1 MKKLSQISYLWLF
14 FSMLSSCQTKDEKN
28 PIDNKQVETDNNS
41 YIGKWLPIDKNNEK
55 YYYCTDSNKFIEV
68 GKNTIYDHTPMENS
82 NFSINHV
89 RNEGNETYLYLDKQE
104 SSYYILNW
112 IDREQG
118 IISCKLNDYDTNLFI
133 IEKKLNTIENKSC
146 QQKSKSCNIS
156 DVFNKY
162 KFILEAGEY
171 RNDKEQKYPVSAWI
185 TVTNLKNKKSQEIY
199 FEPNSWSV
207 YSDLPC
213 NDLIIKDFNFDGL
226 EDFAF
231 VWDNGGSSGKLYEY
245 YFQDKNGNFSPADS
259 FPLQHGILAED
270 ISKANK
276 TITVQSIV
284 GCCHINLNQYKL
296 NSNGRWETSSEQHEL
311 NKK

>member
-1 MKKLSQISYLWLF
+1 
-14 FSMLSSCQTKDEKN
+14 MLSSCQTKDEKN